1 MALGWLWSA
10 SAAGYPGEAKRLGGA
25 EAQGAATRAVT
36 AIHHNPAMLAAMP
49 GLRVHGSFGLGLD
62 HQIIRRAQVDPSGS
76 PGDALDPRITLL
88 NPGFGYFVGG
98 SVFFEPFAI
107 GVAAYDL
114 DSSYRL
120 DSHPTLRY
128 HLAPE
133 PDRPPTLCTREDSEI
148 CRLNGG
154 AATVRTDLS
163 LAVAWSILGRLR
175 LGVGFHLPR
184 LRARFAYD
192 NSTLIAGTHIDEAV
206 VRCNRVENVTCD
218 ERLGFRGRTV
228 WLPTSGT
235 RTSGFDLV
243 LTLGAAYEVTDRLML
258 GVRYRTRPLLNGGE
272 VTLSGD
278 AVVCRP
284 DERELGASDVQPCSV
299 ATPIDATLTQRMS
312 QEVAVGASLI
322 LGPSR
327 LLHIDVNATWIDLC
341 ADAIDGDKGV
351 RSCADPGAQRLSLV
365 GLDRNSVLL
374 PEATRYRGLQDRFGL
389 DVYATYRLRSTL
401 AVALGAHTSSPA
413 VRKGALSAAS
423 SEWWRVGLTVGVP
436 LRVRQSNFQLVPGY
450 GLDAFLPA
458 RVGADEA
465 AFDPSAGLTF
475 DDKRGDINSQEAAL
489 ILEGRGRPSNAG
501 FYTGFTHSFSLALR
515 WSERSL
521 GVE

>member
-1 MALGWLWSA
+1 
-10 SAAGYPGEAKRLGGA
+10 
-25 EAQGAATRAVT
+25 
-36 AIHHNPAMLAAMP
+36 MP
-49 GLRVHGSFGLGLD
+49 GLRMHAAFGLGLD
-62 HQIIRRAQVDPSGS
+62 HQIIRREQVDPSGA
-76 PGDALDPRITLL
+76 PVGALDPRITLL
-88 NPGFGYFVGG
+88 NPGVGYFVGG

-107 GVAAYDL
+107 GIAAYDL

-120 DSHPTLRY
+120 DSDPTLRY

-163 LAVAWSILGRLR
+163 LAIAWSILGRLR
-175 LGVGFHLPR
+175 VGVGFHLPR
-184 LRARFAYD
+184 LRSRFAYD
-192 NSTLIAGTHIDEAV
+192 NSTLIAGSHIEESV

-243 LTLGAAYEVTDRLML
+243 LTLGVAYEITDRFML

-272 VTLSGD
+272 ITLSGD

-284 DERELGASDVQPCSV
+284 DERELSATDVQPCSV
-299 ATPIDATLTQRMS
+299 ATPIDATLTQRLS

-341 ADAIDGDKGV
+341 SDLLDGDKGV
-351 RSCADPGAQRLSLV
+351 RKCADPGTQRLSLV

-374 PEATRYRGLQDRFGL
+374 PEAIRYRGLQDRFSL
-389 DVYATYRLRSTL
+389 DLYATYRLRSTV
-401 AVALGAHTSSPA
+401 AVVAGVHGASPA

-423 SEWWRVGLTVGVP
+423 SDWWRVGLSVGAP
-436 LRVRQSNFQLVPGY
+436 MRVRQSNFQLVPGY
-450 GLDAFLPA
+450 ALDFTPPA
-458 RVGADEA
+458 RVSADEA

-475 DDKRGDINSQEAAL
+475 DDKRGDINSREAAL

-501 FYTGFTHSFSLALR
+501 FYMGFAHTFSLALR